1 MDEAGGCAPSV
12 GTNKLKRGSESLSRV
27 TEGNLGSVPLC
38 GAVVGGAVVKA
49 RRACVCPSAGVLMI
63 SVEF

>member
-1 MDEAGGCAPSV
+1 MNGRSRRVCAL
-12 GTNKLKRGSESLSRV
+12 GRYEQRGSESLSRV